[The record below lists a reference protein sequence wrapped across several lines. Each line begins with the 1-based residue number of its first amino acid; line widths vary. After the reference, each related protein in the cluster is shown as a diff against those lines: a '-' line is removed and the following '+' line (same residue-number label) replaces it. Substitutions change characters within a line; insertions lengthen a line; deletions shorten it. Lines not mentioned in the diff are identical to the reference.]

1 MRQQRQP
8 RASPLNIRIKPDQ
21 RRLIEQA
28 AEVRDMTVSDFV
40 RDVALAEA
48 RNTLLDRTL
57 FPLDDEQWTAFVA
70 VLDAPPA
77 DNPRLKDLMA
87 RSPSWER

>member
-1 MRQQRQP
+1 MRQQTEP
-8 RASPLNIRIKPDQ
+8 KASPLNIRIKPEQ

-28 AEVRDMTVSDFV
+28 AGARDMTVSDFV

-48 RNTLLDRTL
+48 RDTLLDRTL
-57 FPLDDEQWTAFVA
+57 FPLDDARWNAFA
-70 VLDAPPA
+70 AALDAPPA

-87 RSPSWER
+87 RTPSWER